1 MCKETICKY
10 ILFTRSPLGFC
21 RLRVLHWVW
30 NIGQIIK
37 AYQCEDLLVKIL
49 EINSAIAPPP
59 SHNLH
64 SAWSFLIRLIC
75 SNFSKHQT
83 DHDIASYARLVSWDK
98 ISQFLVITASQS
110 AGEVCRAFPRLCTIF
125 CLKLQAIFCNT
136 TIIRRCLSRALS
148 SSSLAGNSPGS
159 LFNYR

>member
-1 MCKETICKY
+1 MYRKY
-10 ILFTRSPLGFC
+10 LQYSKAVGIIPGVSFALGMKYWADYQGISVSGQA
-21 RLRVLHWVW
+21 RL
-30 NIGQIIK
+30 NIGERLSPSSPP
-37 AYQCEDLLVKIL
+37 APS
-49 EINSAIAPPP
+49 SAA
-59 SHNLH
+59 L
-64 SAWSFLIRLIC
+64 LIRLIC